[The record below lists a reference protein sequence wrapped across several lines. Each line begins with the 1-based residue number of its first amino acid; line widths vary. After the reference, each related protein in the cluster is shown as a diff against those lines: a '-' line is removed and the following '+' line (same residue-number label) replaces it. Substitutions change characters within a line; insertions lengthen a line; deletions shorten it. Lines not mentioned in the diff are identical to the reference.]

1 MMALLGVNYQ
11 EVKIINMIN
20 YILFALFVALQ
31 FGDAWTTIQCINQDK
46 GHEANGLMTWLFSK
60 IGMVQALMIT
70 KVGICGLAWILKDIA
85 LAIGVIDVLYAY
97 VVYQNYRI
105 LKA

>member
-1 MMALLGVNYQ
+1 
-11 EVKIINMIN
+11 MIN

-70 KVGICGLAWILKDIA
+70 KVGICGVAWILKDIA

>member
-1 MMALLGVNYQ
+1 
-11 EVKIINMIN
+11 MIN
-20 YILFALFVALQ
+20 YILFAVFVALQ
-31 FGDAWTTIQCINQDK
+31 CGDAWTTIQCLKSGK
-46 GHEANGLMTWLFSK
+46 GHEANGLMAWLFSK

-70 KVGICGLAWILKDIA
+70 KVGICGVAWILKDIA

-105 LKA
+105 LKL

>member
-1 MMALLGVNYQ
+1 MEL
-11 EVKIINMIN
+11 N
-20 YILFALFVALQ
+20 YILFAVFIALQ
-31 FGDAWTTIQCINQDK
+31 IGDAWTTINVIKSGK
-46 GHEANGLMTWLFSK
+46 GHEANGLMAWLFSK

-105 LKA
+105 LKL

>member
-1 MMALLGVNYQ
+1 
-11 EVKIINMIN
+11 MIN

-31 FGDAWTTIQCINQDK
+31 YGDAWTTIQCINQDK
-46 GHEANGLMTWLFSK
+46 GHEANGLMAWLFNK

-70 KVGICGLAWILKDIA
+70 KVGICGLAWMITKVGICGLAWILKDIA
-85 LAIGVIDVLYAY
+85 LVIGVIDVLYAY
-97 VVYQNYRI
+97 VVYQNYKI

>member
-70 KVGICGLAWILKDIA
+70 KVGICGVAWILKDIA

-105 LKA
+105 LKL

>member
-1 MMALLGVNYQ
+1 
-11 EVKIINMIN
+11 MIN

>member
-1 MMALLGVNYQ
+1 
-11 EVKIINMIN
+11 MIN

-105 LKA
+105 LKL

>member
-1 MMALLGVNYQ
+1 
-11 EVKIINMIN
+11 MIN
-20 YILFALFVALQ
+20 YILFAIFVVLQ
-31 FGDAWTTIQCINQDK
+31 CGDAWTTIQCLKSGK
-46 GHEANGLMTWLFSK
+46 GHEANVLMAWLFSK

-70 KVGICGLAWILKDIA
+70 KVGICGVAWILKDIA

-105 LKA
+105 LKL

>member
-1 MMALLGVNYQ
+1 
-11 EVKIINMIN
+11 MIN

-46 GHEANGLMTWLFSK
+46 GHEANGLMAWLFSK

-70 KVGICGLAWILKDIA
+70 KVGICGVAWILKDIA
-85 LAIGVIDVLYAY
+85 LVIGVIDVLYAY

-105 LKA
+105 LKS

>member
-1 MMALLGVNYQ
+1 MEL
-11 EVKIINMIN
+11 N
-20 YILFALFVALQ
+20 YILFAVFIALQ
-31 FGDAWTTIQCINQDK
+31 IGDAWTTINVIKSGK
-46 GHEANGLMTWLFSK
+46 GHEANGFMAWLFSK

-70 KVGICGLAWILKDIA
+70 KVGICGVAWILKDIA

-97 VVYQNYRI
+97 IVYQNYKI

>member
-1 MMALLGVNYQ
+1 
-11 EVKIINMIN
+11 MIN
-20 YILFALFVALQ
+20 YILFAVFVALQ
-31 FGDAWTTIQCINQDK
+31 IGDAWTTIQCLKSGK
-46 GHEANGLMTWLFSK
+46 GHEANGLMAWLFNK

-70 KVGICGLAWILKDIA
+70 KVGICGVAWILKDIA

-97 VVYQNYRI
+97 VVYQNYKI